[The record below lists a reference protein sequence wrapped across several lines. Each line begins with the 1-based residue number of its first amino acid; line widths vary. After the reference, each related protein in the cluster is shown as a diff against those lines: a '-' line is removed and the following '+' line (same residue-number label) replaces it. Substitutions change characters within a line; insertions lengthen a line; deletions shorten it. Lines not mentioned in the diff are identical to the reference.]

1 MNQLMNLAR
10 VRKVKLVRRLE
21 APRRRERPMAE
32 HPDDTIA
39 TTAVQRLHSSHNM
52 ELKRVQCEV
61 QTGTLNIRG
70 QVSSY
75 YLKQLAQEL
84 VRPVAG
90 VDRIVNHITVN
101 QLETVDV
108 SNQSREQET

>member
-1 MNQLMNLAR
+1 MNQLMNLER

-21 APRRRERPMAE
+21 APRRRERPMAK

-39 TTAVQRLHSSHNM
+39 IAALQRLHSSHNM
-52 ELKRVQCEV
+52 ELKRVQCELR
-61 QTGTLNIRG
+61 TGTLNIRG

-84 VRPVAG
+84 VRSIAG
-90 VDRIVNHITVN
+90 VERIVNHLIVN
-101 QLETVDV
+101 HLEIVSV